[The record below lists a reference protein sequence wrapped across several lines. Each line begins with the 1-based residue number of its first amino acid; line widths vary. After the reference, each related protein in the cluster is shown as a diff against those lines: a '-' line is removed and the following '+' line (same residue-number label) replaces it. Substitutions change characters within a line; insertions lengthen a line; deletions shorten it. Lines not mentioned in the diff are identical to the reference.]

1 MVVTDP
7 NALEIYVE
15 YIEVVRIFMD
25 YPKLYS
31 WDYISFMESELTKL
45 GILRLN
51 TTEEF
56 LKLLDSGKIK
66 FDNLSLPAQL
76 KRYYEIESGSH

>member
-1 MVVTDP
+1 MVTDP

-15 YIEVVRIFMD
+15 YIEVVRLFMN

-31 WDYISFMESELTKL
+31 WSYIAFMESELTRL

-56 LKLLDSGKIK
+56 LKLLNSDKIK
-66 FDNLSLPAQL
+66 FDKLSLP
-76 KRYYEIESGSH
+76 R

>member
-1 MVVTDP
+1 MTDP

-15 YIEVVRIFMD
+15 YIEVVRLFMN

-31 WDYISFMESELTKL
+31 WEYIAFMESELTKL

-56 LKLLDSGKIK
+56 LKLLNSGKIK
-66 FDNLSLPAQL
+66 FDNLSLQM
-76 KRYYEIESGSH
+76 

>member
-1 MVVTDP
+1 M
-7 NALEIYVE
+7 N
-15 YIEVVRIFMD
+15 

-31 WDYISFMESELTKL
+31 WSYIAFMESELTRL

-56 LKLLDSGKIK
+56 LKLLNSDKIK
-66 FDNLSLPAQL
+66 FDKLSLP
-76 KRYYEIESGSH
+76 R